1 MAYALSSL
9 LEYPHHI
16 NAHHDSSDK
25 QAKALIRSKEAID
38 KHHHKSKKDA
48 AEEEKTQ
55 LLLQNLKDKDL
66 VQLNNCL
73 HDNFWVAY
81 DALALDNVD
90 IALKGIELAKELQSA
105 IIRTGNAIIEKKE
118 IKVAQKF
125 RYVMMECDYLV
136 DV

>member
-1 MAYALSSL
+1 M
-9 LEYPHHI
+9 
-16 NAHHDSSDK
+16 
-25 QAKALIRSKEAID
+25 RSKEAID
-38 KHHHKSKKDA
+38 KNHQKSKKDA
-48 AEEEKTQ
+48 TEEEKNQ
-55 LLLQNLKDKDL
+55 ILLQNLKDKDL

-81 DALALDNVD
+81 DALELDNVD

-125 RYVMMECDYLV
+125 RYVMMENDYLV